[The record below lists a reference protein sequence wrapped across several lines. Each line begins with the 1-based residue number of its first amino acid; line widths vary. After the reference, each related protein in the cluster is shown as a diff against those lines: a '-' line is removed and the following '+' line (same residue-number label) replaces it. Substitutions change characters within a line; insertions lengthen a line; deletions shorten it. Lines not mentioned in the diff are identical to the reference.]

1 MSSSQSWPSWKT
13 GWSRSSLAEGR
24 RAGSSSRQRR
34 IRSLRAGETVG
45 GTSGGPAAHAI
56 WKNILLKYFF
66 TKIFFVEIF
75 LSKILPYPEYKRE
88 MIGNI
93 RCSPWRFA
101 CDHLNDAA
109 AEGPDITGPAVA
121 VSSENL
127 RRHEGDCSLKLSLEL
142 SRHGGLWHHPGC
154 SSKVCN
160 TEVVARVVHQ

>member
-1 MSSSQSWPSWKT
+1 MIKDQSKYCSHHVEIRENLSLLVCSQFVQLSVLTLLEDWVEQELPGRGPQGGVQLQAAEDQVPEGGGDGRGNL
-13 GWSRSSLAEGR
+13 GWS
-24 RAGSSSRQRR
+24 GSARN
-34 IRSLRAGETVG
+34 LE
-45 GTSGGPAAHAI
+45 
-56 WKNILLKYFF
+56 KYFF

-75 LSKILPYPEYKRE
+75 LSKIFPYPEYKRE

-142 SRHGGLWHHPGC
+142 SRHGGL
-154 SSKVCN
+154 
-160 TEVVARVVHQ
+160 